1 MHQPSPIPA
10 NSNVWEN
17 PFPSWWIRRL
27 SLGAK
32 IFSEPSLRKNTVTYI
47 LYLKAAHRSSPPVC
61 LPLYSTHTSQ
71 KVSFHLCILK
81 LSTSIKLYIFK
92 ICLALAIFL
101 KIPYEWAGYNHFSLL
116 LQKECLNHTT
126 RYCNKETYLLWMIS
140 KKDTFVSMILLNLPV
155 GTLLF

>member
-1 MHQPSPIPA
+1 MRKPI
-10 NSNVWEN
+10 SFLVGKE
-17 PFPSWWIRRL
+17 
-27 SLGAK
+27 AK
-32 IFSEPSLRKNTVTYI
+32 SGSQDLLWAEFEKEDSQV
-47 LYLKAAHRSSPPVC
+47 YLKAALRSSPPVC

-71 KVSFHLCILK
+71 NVSFHLCILK
-81 LSTSIKLYIFK
+81 QSTSIKLYIFK